1 MTPVLQIQVLPS
13 AEGLPLPEYETE
25 GAAGLDL
32 RAAVTGPVVLQPGER
47 ARIPTGLRLG
57 IPVGYEGQVR
67 PRSGLALRHGLTL
80 LNTPGTLDSDYRGEI
95 QVLLINLGAEP
106 CTLQRGDRIAQL
118 VVAPSARPTLQVV
131 SQLSPTER
139 GAGGF
144 GSTGR
149 Q

>member
-1 MTPVLQIQVLPS
+1 
-13 AEGLPLPEYETE
+13 
-25 GAAGLDL
+25 
-32 RAAVTGPVVLQPGER
+32 
-47 ARIPTGLRLG
+47 
-57 IPVGYEGQVR
+57 
-67 PRSGLALRHGLTL
+67 
-80 LNTPGTLDSDYRGEI
+80 
-95 QVLLINLGAEP
+95 
-106 CTLQRGDRIAQL
+106 TLQRGDRIAQL